1 MVRVREFKE
10 EDLPILVEIINLAN
24 KNSYEF
30 IPYTVE
36 SFKEEISERNL
47 KILVAEEESEIRGL
61 AAYSAGV
68 WGEEIEILCV
78 DPKIKSKTEIEDVLL
93 EEIEKLVR
101 GEKFFIFLDA
111 EGLDVEKWTRRGYR
125 IEGGLYHMVA
135 ELDSVKPLPPVPEG
149 FVLRSLRKGEEEE
162 MVETINRAYGKERV
176 SRSSIER
183 WRKDDSLFNEEWIH
197 VADFEGKIV
206 SVVVS
211 RRGLEYN
218 RYFKAKRGYLG
229 PAGTLPEF
237 RGKGLASALTRRAM
251 NFLYEKGMDSVALYT
266 SENNAASI
274 ALLRKLGFKIRH
286 NWKFL
291 YKYK

>member
-36 SFKEEISERNL
+36 SFKEEISQRNL

-78 DPKIKSKTEIEDVLL
+78 DPKIKSKAEIEDILL
-93 EEIEKLVR
+93 EEIEKLVK

-111 EGLDVEKWTRRGYR
+111 EGLDVEKWARRGYR

-183 WRKDDSLFNEEWIH
+183 WRKDDPLFNEEWIH

-211 RRGLEYN
+211 RRDLEYN

>member
-78 DPKIKSKTEIEDVLL
+78 DPKIKSKTEIEDILL
-93 EEIEKLVR
+93 EEIEKLVK

-111 EGLDVEKWTRRGYR
+111 EDLDVEKWTRRGYR

-183 WRKDDSLFNEEWIH
+183 WRKDDPLFNEEWIH

-211 RRGLEYN
+211 RRDLEYN

>member
-1 MVRVREFKE
+1 MAKITLKGNAINSIGNLPENGVKAPDFK
-10 EDLPILVEIINLAN
+10 
-24 KNSYEF
+24 
-30 IPYTVE
+30 
-36 SFKEEISERNL
+36 
-47 KILVAEEESEIRGL
+47 LVANDLSE
-61 AAYSAGV
+61 
-68 WGEEIEILCV
+68 
-78 DPKIKSKTEIEDVLL
+78 KSL
-93 EEIEKLVR
+93 
-101 GEKFFIFLDA
+101 
-111 EGLDVEKWTRRGYR
+111 
-125 IEGGLYHMVA
+125 
-135 ELDSVKPLPPVPEG
+135 
-149 FVLRSLRKGEEEE
+149 
-162 MVETINRAYGKERV
+162 
-176 SRSSIER
+176 
-183 WRKDDSLFNEEWIH
+183 
-197 VADFEGKIV
+197 ADFEGKIV

-211 RRGLEYN
+211 RRDLEYN

>member
-78 DPKIKSKTEIEDVLL
+78 DPKIRSKTEIEDVLL
-93 EEIEKLVR
+93 GEIEKLVK

-111 EGLDVEKWTRRGYR
+111 EGLDVEKWARRGYR

-211 RRGLEYN
+211 RRDLEYN

>member
-78 DPKIKSKTEIEDVLL
+78 DPKIKSKTEIEDILL
-93 EEIEKLVR
+93 EEIEKLVK

-111 EGLDVEKWTRRGYR
+111 EGLDVEKWARRGYR

-211 RRGLEYN
+211 RRDLEYN

>member
-24 KNSYEF
+24 ENSYEF

-78 DPKIKSKTEIEDVLL
+78 NPKIKSKTEIEDILL
-93 EEIEKLVR
+93 EEIEKLVK

-111 EGLDVEKWTRRGYR
+111 ESLDVEKWTRRGYR
-125 IEGGLYHMVA
+125 IEGGLYHMIA
-135 ELDSVKPLPPVPEG
+135 ELDSVKPLPPIPEG

-162 MVETINRAYGKERV
+162 MVETINKAYGKERV

-183 WRKDDSLFNEEWIH
+183 WRKDDPLFNEEWIH

-211 RRGLEYN
+211 RRDLEYN